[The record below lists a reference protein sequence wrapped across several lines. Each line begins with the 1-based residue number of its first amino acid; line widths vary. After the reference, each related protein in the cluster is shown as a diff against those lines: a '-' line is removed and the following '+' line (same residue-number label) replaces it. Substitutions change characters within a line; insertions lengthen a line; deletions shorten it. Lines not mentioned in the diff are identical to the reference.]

1 MTLLVFI
8 VIYFLGKLLAH
19 LVNRATG
26 KPVVR
31 SLRAAGLCTMVL
43 AGALWWMVVVGSAAS
58 MSARQVGYVFG
69 QAIAGPLLVVSLGIA
84 ITRWL
89 GGRKGK
95 TGAAESES
103 DPILKPGSKIALI
116 ALCVIV
122 AGVVIFGLQV
132 YKASGKPYV
141 AAGFPDAKSYD
152 AYLAEWSKASSTPEF
167 REFAS
172 KLSGPE
178 SYSVSATLT
187 ADGLERL
194 PAADLIDRGKLY
206 LAVMRTQEASF
217 CAQLVAGMPTNSSD
231 DGYARKLLAA
241 IYKAGGEQGMAT
253 WGRLSAHAALAS
265 LHQDPKPQ
273 FSSQEAKEILSEVT
287 HPMSS
292 QERKMVMVL
301 LTQPAMLSDRQKC
314 NAGIALY
321 KSALSLPQQKME
333 SAMQLLVAD

>member
-1 MTLLVFI
+1 MTLFVF
-8 VIYFLGKLLAH
+8 VAIYFFGKLLAH
-19 LVNRATG
+19 TINRATG
-26 KPVVR
+26 KIVFG
-31 SLRAAGLCTMVL
+31 SLRGAGLCTMVL
-43 AGALWWMVVVGSAAS
+43 AGALWWVARVGSQADMAPR
-58 MSARQVGYVFG
+58 AVGYIFG
-69 QAIAGPLLVVSLGIA
+69 QAVVGPLLVVSLGIA

-89 GGRKGK
+89 GRGNDRTG
-95 TGAAESES
+95 GAATT
-103 DPILKPGSKIALI
+103 PALQPRSKIALI

-122 AGVVIFGLQV
+122 AAVAVFGFQL
-132 YKASGKPYV
+132 YRASGKPYV

-172 KLSGPE
+172 KQQGPE
-178 SYSVSATLT
+178 SYSASASLT

-194 PAADLIDRGKLY
+194 PAVDLIARGRLY
-206 LAVMRTQEASF
+206 LAIMQTQDASF
-217 CAQLVAGMPTNSSD
+217 CAQLVAGIPTNASD

-253 WGRLSAHAALAS
+253 WGRVSAHAALAS

-273 FSSQEAKEILSEVT
+273 FSSQDAKEIMSEVM
-287 HPMSS
+287 HPMPS

-333 SAMQLLVAD
+333 SAMQMLVAD